1 MDHDQRGSAW
11 RSGAVLLRVD
21 PYGYIGINNAGH
33 KVGGG
38 NSSPAVCLS
47 VLLCSLSGSLRLF
60 LGLDF
65 CGMILGFLDLTAVCY
80 C

>member
-21 PYGYIGINNAGH
+21 PYGYINNAGH

-47 VLLCSLSGSLRLF
+47 VLLCSLFGSLRLF

-65 CGMILGFLDLTAVCY
+65 CGMILGFLDLTAAVC